1 MKNYKVEKDF
11 IVDGFRCVILG
22 IYMGHRCGYIA
33 IPKGHKLYGK
43 DYDEIDISVHGGLT
57 YAEYSENSYPVECE
71 EPVYWIGF
79 DCAHAGDGKDF
90 ELIKSF
96 LGKNDDVQMILDIEA
111 IYPMRGIIRTLEY
124 VENEL
129 IDVVRQLKEGE
140 F

>member
-33 IPKGHKLYGK
+33 IPKGHELYGK

-57 YAEYSENSYPVECE
+57 YASYSEGEYPVKSEKS
-71 EPVYWIGF
+71 VYWIGF
-79 DCAHAGDGKDF
+79 DCAHYMDGRDL

-96 LGKNDDVQMILDIEA
+96 GEDDIDVKNMLELERK
-111 IYPMRGIIRTLEY
+111 YPIGGEIRTVEY

-129 IDVVRQLKEGE
+129 IEMVNQIKKGE
-140 F
+140 V